1 MKRIALLGATGS
13 IGGSALD
20 VVARHRDRFR
30 AVALP
35 AHRDVAKLVECC
47 RAAQP
52 DVAVIADESLH
63 DALAR
68 GLHEAGLRTR
78 ALAGGAALDAVA
90 ASPEVDTVLAA
101 IVGAAGLPSTLAA
114 ARAGKR
120 ILLANKEAVVVA
132 GELLA
137 AALREGGGTVLPVD
151 SEHNALFQCLPAG
164 YARDPERHGVE
175 RVVLTASG
183 GPFRGRG
190 AATLA
195 NVTPEEACAHPNW
208 RMGRK
213 ISVDSATL
221 MNKGLEVI
229 EAQWLFGLAPE
240 RIEVVV
246 HPQSIVHAL
255 VAYRDGSTLAQLGNP
270 DMRTAIAHALAW
282 PERVDAG
289 VAPLDLVKLGRL
301 DFLPPDEHAFP
312 CLGLAYRALR
322 AGGTAPAT
330 LNAANEAAV
339 EAFLN
344 GTLDFPGIARIVAA
358 TLDEL
363 AAQPVASLPA
373 LLEADARA
381 RVVAAR
387 HVAGARARA

>member
-1 MKRIALLGATGS
+1 
-13 IGGSALD
+13 
-20 VVARHRDRFR
+20 
-30 AVALP
+30 
-35 AHRDVAKLVECC
+35 
-47 RAAQP
+47 
-52 DVAVIADESLH
+52 VI
-63 DALAR
+63 
-68 GLHEAGLRTR
+68 
-78 ALAGGAALDAVA
+78 
-90 ASPEVDTVLAA
+90 
-101 IVGAAGLPSTLAA
+101 
-114 ARAGKR
+114 
-120 ILLANKEAVVVA
+120 A

-137 AALREGGGTVLPVD
+137 AALHSGGGTVLPID

-164 YARDPERHGVE
+164 YARDPGRNGVE
-175 RVVLTASG
+175 RLVLTASG
-183 GPFRGRG
+183 GPFRGRT
-190 AATLA
+190 AASLA
-195 NVTPEEACAHPNW
+195 DVTPAQACAHPNW

-229 EAQWLFGLAPE
+229 EAQWLFGLPPD

-289 VAPLDLVKLGRL
+289 VAPLDLVRLGRL
-301 DFLPPDEHAFP
+301 DFLPPDREAFP
-312 CLGLAYRALR
+312 CLDLAYRALH

-330 LNAANEAAV
+330 LNAANEVAV

-344 GTLDFPGIARIVAA
+344 GMLDFPGIPRIVAA
-358 TLDEL
+358 TLAEL

-373 LLEADARA
+373 LLAADARA
-381 RVVAAR
+381 RAVAAR
-387 HVAGARARA
+387 HVAGAQAPA

>member
-20 VVARHRDRFR
+20 VIARHPDRFR
-30 AVALP
+30 AVALT
-35 AHRDVAKLVECC
+35 AHRDVDKLVQLCVATRPE
-47 RAAQP
+47 
-52 DVAVIADESLH
+52 VAVVADESRH

-68 GLHEAGLRTR
+68 GLRDAGLETR
-78 ALAGGAALDAVA
+78 ALAGAAALDEVA
-90 ASPEVDTVLAA
+90 SLPQVDCVLAA
-101 IVGAAGLPSTLAA
+101 IVGAAGLRSTLAA

-137 AALREGGGTVLPVD
+137 AALRDGGGTVLPVD

-164 YARDPERHGVE
+164 YARDPARHGVE
-175 RVVLTASG
+175 RLVLTASG
-183 GPFRGRG
+183 GPFRGRS
-190 AATLA
+190 AASLA
-195 NVTPEEACAHPNW
+195 NVTPDEACAHPNW

-229 EAQWLFGLAPE
+229 EAQWLFGLPPE
-240 RIEVVV
+240 QIEVVV

-255 VAYRDGSTLAQLGNP
+255 VGYSDGSTLAQLGNP

-282 PERVDAG
+282 PERVAAG
-289 VAPLDLVKLGRL
+289 VAPLDLVRLGRL
-301 DFLPPDEHAFP
+301 DFLVPDEEAFP

-330 LNAANEAAV
+330 LNAANEVAV

-344 GTLDFPGIARIVAA
+344 GLLDFPGISRTVTA

-363 AAQPVASLPA
+363 APRPVATLPA
-373 LLEADARA
+373 LLEADALARA
-381 RVVAAR
+381 VAAR
-387 HVAGARARA
+387 HVAGTRLPA